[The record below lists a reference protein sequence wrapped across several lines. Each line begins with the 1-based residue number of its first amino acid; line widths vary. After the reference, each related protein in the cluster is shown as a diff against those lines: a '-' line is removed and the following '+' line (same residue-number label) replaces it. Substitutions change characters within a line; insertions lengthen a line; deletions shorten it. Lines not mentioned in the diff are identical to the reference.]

1 MADPW
6 ENDVVVSRTR
16 QPQGNGQNPWDND
29 AVVSSAPSR
38 QPSRPRAQRPQI
50 NFADDR
56 DALIRTVIGE
66 AQAEPPEGQAAVAAV
81 VLNRARQRNMT
92 PSQVVLE
99 PNQFEPWGNPTTAQ
113 RLASIKPDD
122 PLYQAAAAQVD
133 RALQGYDPTGGADHF
148 FAPKAQAEL
157 GREVPSWARGEPL
170 VIGGHNFYS
179 LGGSTEDARLAAS
192 EEPVIVDEVV
202 EEFPGEDF
210 AAEEVILG
218 TRENPIDITDRNQ
231 VIQAKKGDWVRLE
244 NGDLTRAAG
253 SPVEGTTS
261 EQRAPGIYTRTTNL
275 ADAVGAGA
283 LAASEQIPFLD
294 ESVAFTAGLATG
306 EGYQAM
312 RDRQAA
318 LKQVDNEQN
327 RGARVAGGIAGF
339 GTGFLAPGAGFI
351 SRGQN
356 AAQMATRA
364 ATVGGIGGGIYGAG
378 AAGDTYGERLSG
390 LTQGAVV
397 GAATGGLLQ
406 MGANR
411 LAQSAT
417 RSINNPPSQARRLSR
432 AGIDL
437 TPGQMV
443 AEVPVVGPALRAL
456 EEGASSIPVAGAAI
470 SGARQRGV
478 EGFNR
483 TVINSALEPIGV
495 ALPDDIPAGYRAI
508 EFAQQALNSAY
519 DDVLRDVQIIPDQA
533 LYDGLGRAINQAVE
547 QSGAPGARRIAREV
561 SDRVFRYLGDDAAT
575 PINGEQFKA
584 LESEFTNLASNALG
598 ASDGQTRAVG
608 RAYQAVNDAL
618 REALEQQNPGRR
630 EALRS
635 VNEAYARM
643 VRPETA
649 AGSSASQAAEGVF
662 SPTQL
667 GMSVASQSGR
677 RASAR
682 GDALMQ
688 ELVGPARGILNSR
701 IGDSG
706 TATRGAVTALA
717 SGAAGTA
724 TVMNPQVAVPVIV
737 GVSAAYS
744 RPAQRAINAIYRS
757 TDNPGA
763 ARRHLARLASLA
775 QRDPALQPY
784 YQEAYRFVTQQE
796 PLRPQ
801 SPASRNQAPERRLA
815 G

>member
-29 AVVSSAPSR
+29 AVVSTAPSR
-38 QPSRPRAQRPQI
+38 QPSRPRANRPQI

-113 RLASIKPDD
+113 RLTSIKPDD

-148 FAPKAQAEL
+148 FAPKAQAAL

-179 LGGSTEDARLAAS
+179 LGGSTEGARLAAS
-192 EEPVIVDEVV
+192 EGPFIADEVV
-202 EEFPGEDF
+202 EEFPVEDF
-210 AAEEVILG
+210 AIEEVILG

-253 SPVEGTTS
+253 SPVEGATD

-283 LAASEQIPFLD
+283 MAAAEQIPFLD

-318 LKQVDNEQN
+318 LRQIDNEQN

-351 SRGQN
+351 GQGAN
-356 AAQMATRA
+356 TAQRAVRA
-364 ATVGGIGGGIYGAG
+364 AGVGAGYGGLYGAG
-378 AAGDTYGERLSG
+378 AAGDSYGERLSG
-390 LTQGAVV
+390 LTQGALV
-397 GAATGGLLQ
+397 GAGTGGLLQ
-406 MGANR
+406 MGGERA
-411 LAQSAT
+411 AQGL
-417 RSINNPPSQARRLSR
+417 RSINTQPSRARQLSR
-432 AGIDL
+432 EGVSL
-437 TPGQMV
+437 TPGQML
-443 AEVPVVGPALRAL
+443 ADVPIIGRAARSL
-456 EEGASSIPVAGAAI
+456 EEGASSIPLVGQPIA
-470 SGARQRGV
+470 GARQQSV
-478 EGFNR
+478 ESFSVAAINR
-483 TVINSALEPIGV
+483 ALRPLGER
-495 ALPDDIPAGYRAI
+495 IPRNVRPGYDAV
-508 EFAQQALNSAY
+508 EYAQQAFNRAY
-519 DDVLRDVQIIPDQA
+519 DETLQGVEMTIGQDVIDSIAPAIVRVAEEGGEQQA
-533 LYDGLGRAINQAVE
+533 RALTNAI
-547 QSGAPGARRIAREV
+547 R
-561 SDRVFRYLGDDAAT
+561 DRVFRNVGAVGDT
-575 PINGEQFKA
+575 ITGQQFKA
-584 LESEFTNLASNALG
+584 IESELGTLAREAAG
-598 ASDGQTRAVG
+598 AADGATRALG
-608 RAYQAVNDAL
+608 RAYGEIRDAL
-618 REALEQQNPGRR
+618 RASLEQQNP
-630 EALRS
+630 
-635 VNEAYARM
+635 
-643 VRPETA
+643 
-649 AGSSASQAAEGVF
+649 QAAERLQQINQGYANMARINDAASSTAAFADDGVF
-662 SPTQL
+662 TPTQL
-667 GMSVASQSGR
+667 GRAVARGGSNAQL
-677 RASAR
+677 AR

-688 ELVGPARGILNSR
+688 DLATAGRGIIPSR
-701 IGDSG
+701 VGDSG
-706 TATRGAVTALA
+706 TATRGAVTGLVGAAA
-717 SGAAGTA
+717 SGTALGPIAAPIIA
-724 TVMNPQVAVPVIV
+724 TSI
-737 GVSAAYS
+737 AYS
-744 RPAQRAINAIYRS
+744 RPMQGLLNALYRLPDDATAQRLLREAEA
-757 TDNPGA
+757 
-763 ARRHLARLASLA
+763 LAR
-775 QRDPALQPY
+775 QNPALQPY

-796 PLRPQ
+796 PLRQQ
-801 SPASRNQAPERRLA
+801 SPSSRNQAPEGRLA